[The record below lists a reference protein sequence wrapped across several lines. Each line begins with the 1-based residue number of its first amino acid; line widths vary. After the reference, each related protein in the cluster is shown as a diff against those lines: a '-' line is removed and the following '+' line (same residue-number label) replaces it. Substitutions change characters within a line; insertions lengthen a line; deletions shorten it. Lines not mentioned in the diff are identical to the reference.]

1 MTDDNGQKSKH
12 ENQMTDDGSRMSKT
26 TTETQP
32 RIFQPRIFQPESQT
46 ENFVPNFHSETQPR
60 IPTRIFQPES
70 QLFR

>member
-32 RIFQPRIFQPESQT
+32 RIFQPESQT
-46 ENFVPNFHSETQPR
+46 ENFVPNFHSESQPR